1 MSAHKSI
8 DIVVLLIQGLI
19 IILGLFFLISC
30 YLHGI
35 KEVLIFGIGE
45 LSIALGTLLLAL
57 YTYRLANVE
66 IEENRKNREH
76 NKIREKLY
84 FYSELISG
92 IPEGDMDLEDLE
104 NMSYTIK
111 SGYINFLQR
120 SSHINARYPF
130 LSEPELNKTLSQ
142 IMPKVTNPRTL
153 RNQLT
158 EEEEKIPR
166 IIKLIHE
173 DFKKLNKRY
182 NELKE

>member
-1 MSAHKSI
+1 MSAHKSTN
-8 DIVVLLIQGLI
+8 IVVLLIQGLI
-19 IILGLFFLISC
+19 ILLGLLFFISG

-35 KEVLIFGIGE
+35 KEVLTFGIGE

-66 IEENRKNREH
+66 IEENRKDREH

-92 IPEGDMDLEDLE
+92 MPEGDINLEDLE

-111 SGYINFLQR
+111 SGYIDFLR
-120 SSHINARYPF
+120 RNSHINVRYPF
-130 LSEPELNKTLSQ
+130 LSEPELNKALSQ
-142 IMPKVTNPRTL
+142 IMPKVTHPRTL

-158 EEEEKIPR
+158 EEEEKIPN

-173 DFKKLNKRY
+173 DFEKLKKGY
-182 NELKE
+182 VFSSD